1 MTKRLGFVGIM
12 IEHREQS
19 AGEVNRIISQFGD
32 SVVARQGV
40 PYKDR
45 MCSVISL
52 IVDMD
57 TDELGSLT
65 GRLGAVPGVST
76 KSALI
81 KDHPQQTAEARGGSE

>member
-76 KSALI
+76 KSALM
-81 KDHPQQTAEARGGSE
+81 KDHSQQTAEARGGLE

>member
-19 AGEVNRIISQFGD
+19 AEEVNRIISQFGD

-45 MCSVISL
+45 LCSVISL
-52 IVDMD
+52 IVDMT
-57 TDELGSLT
+57 TDELGALT
-65 GRLGAVPGVST
+65 GRLGAVPGVGT
-76 KSALI
+76 KSALM
-81 KDHPQQTAEARGGSE
+81 KDLREQTSDARGGVE